1 MLNYLTQIDAFGT
14 SIHPS
19 TQITLSRIG
28 QYGNDA
34 LALGFGCES
43 QLEGSMDGSTRGYA
57 DDEAFVVGEFASNM
71 HGLLRAYLYDV
82 INNGGIVV
90 LRYEVSTYALY
101 AVWRGSASC
110 KQGGLCRLNGNGL

>member
-34 LALGFGCES
+34 LAFGFGCES

-57 DDEAFVVGEFASNM
+57 DDEAFVVD
-71 HGLLRAYLYDV
+71 DV
-82 INNGGIVV
+82 AIG
-90 LRYEVSTYALY
+90 RYEQAQK
-101 AVWRGSASC
+101 RGNSM
-110 KQGGLCRLNGNGL
+110 KL